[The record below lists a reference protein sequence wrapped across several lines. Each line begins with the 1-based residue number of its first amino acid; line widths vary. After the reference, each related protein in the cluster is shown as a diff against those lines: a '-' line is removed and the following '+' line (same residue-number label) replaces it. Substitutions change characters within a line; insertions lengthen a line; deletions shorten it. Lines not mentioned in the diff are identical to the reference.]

1 MKVDPYL
8 ISYRKINS
16 KWIKDSHSKKKK
28 KQKKKKDLKLYYCPR
43 KKLGKKLLDIGLV
56 NDFI

>member
-1 MKVDPYL
+1 MGKVL
-8 ISYRKINS
+8 AFERAAVK
-16 KWIKDSHSKKKK
+16 KKKKKKK
-28 KQKKKKDLKLYYCPR
+28 KQDLKLYYCPR

>member
-1 MKVDPYL
+1 MKVDPFL

-28 KQKKKKDLKLYYCPR
+28 KKKDLKLYYCPK

-56 NDFI
+56 SDFI